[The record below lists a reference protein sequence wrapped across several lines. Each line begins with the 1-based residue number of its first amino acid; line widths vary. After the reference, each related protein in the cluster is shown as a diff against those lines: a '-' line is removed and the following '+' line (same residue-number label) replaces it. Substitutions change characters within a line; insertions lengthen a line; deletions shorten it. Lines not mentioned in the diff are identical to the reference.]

1 MCAEG
6 AWWHLAE
13 GRRFPGV
20 PWMWSGG
27 PSVEEDVVRLIVIAG
42 LMTFVVRALF
52 AGLREPKP
60 EK

>member
-1 MCAEG
+1 
-6 AWWHLAE
+6 
-13 GRRFPGV
+13 
-20 PWMWSGG
+20 
-27 PSVEEDVVRLIVIAG
+27 VEEDVVRLIVIAG